1 MQDFEKLG
9 SFYLGKL
16 YDAAAQRRTDELHL
30 YDAKDLVTHAICVGM
45 TGSGKTGLCLG
56 LLEEAAIDNIPAL
69 IIDPKGDLANLLLA
83 FPNLAASDFRPWINE
98 SDAQTKGMTPDAFA
112 QGQADLWRKGLAEW
126 GQSPERIARFKQSAD
141 AVVYTPGSSAGMQ
154 LSILKSFD
162 APPFEIVDDPELL
175 RDRIATTTS
184 SLLGLAG
191 VQSDATRGR
200 EHILVAT
207 ILQTAWMAGQNLDL
221 AGIIQQVQSPAF
233 QRVGVLELEAF
244 FPSKDR
250 FELAMALNNLLAS
263 PQFAA
268 WSQGQPLDIGN
279 MLYTATG
286 KPRLAIVSIA
296 HLGDAE
302 RMFFVS
308 LLLNQL
314 LGWTR
319 QQSGTTSLR
328 AILYMDEIA
337 GYVPPVANPP
347 SKQALLTLM
356 KQARAFGVG
365 CVLATQNPVD
375 IDYKGLSNAG
385 TWFIGRLQTE
395 QDKARLLEG
404 LQGAMAASNKAF
416 DRSAMDR
423 TISGLPKR
431 VFVMNNVHD
440 DGPSIFETRWCLSYL
455 RGPLTRGQI
464 KQLMDP
470 IKAGGGNAVSAAA
483 GSGAARGAPAAPAAS
498 TASAAPMAVAASG
511 VASAPVAPPT
521 ASAGAGSIAASR
533 PVLPPDVQ
541 QYFLPLRSSKPAG
554 STLRYDPAVMA
565 FCWVHYNDS
574 KTGVDLD
581 SPVTMLASFR
591 DGPVPIEWDEAQR
604 VEFTDKDVERDPDG
618 NAAFANLHPTA
629 TKAKSYADWQK
640 KLIDTLYRSER
651 LELLRSAT
659 LKEVSKA
666 GESEKDFR
674 VRLTQAAREQRD
686 ELVEKLRAKY
696 ASKFQTLTDR
706 VRRAEQAVE
715 AQEAQ
720 AKQAKL
726 GTALSFGSALL
737 GAFLGKKVASAGNV
751 GRAASAARSVG
762 RASQESGDV
771 ARAEENL
778 GAIKQQLAD
787 LEEQF
792 KAETDAIA
800 AKLDPATETFEP
812 ITLKPKKSDIRADAV
827 VLVWMPTWVGDGDHT
842 PAW

>member
-9 SFYLGKL
+9 SFYLGKQ
-16 YDAAAQRRTDELHL
+16 YDAASQRRTDELML

-69 IIDPKGDLANLLLA
+69 IIDPKGDLANLLLT
-83 FPNLAASDFRPWINE
+83 FPKLAASDFRPWINE
-98 SDAQTKGMTPDAFA
+98 SDAQTKGMTADAFA

-126 GQSPERIARFKQSAD
+126 GQTPERIAKFKSSAE
-141 AVVYTPGSSAGMQ
+141 AVVYTPGSSAGLQ
-154 LSILKSFD
+154 LSIMKSFD
-162 APPFEIVDDPELL
+162 CPPFEIVDDPELL
-175 RDRIATTTS
+175 RDRIATTAS

-191 VQSDATRGR
+191 VSSDATRGR
-200 EHILVAT
+200 EHILVST
-207 ILQTAWMAGQNLDL
+207 ILQTAWMSGQNLDL
-221 AGIIQQVQSPAF
+221 AEIIQQVQSPGF

-244 FPSKDR
+244 YPGKER

-279 MLYTATG
+279 MLYTPTG

-395 QDKARLLEG
+395 QDKARLLDG

-416 DRSAMDR
+416 DRGAMDK
-423 TISGLPKR
+423 TLSGLPKR

-440 DGPSIFETRWCLSYL
+440 EGPSIFETRWCLSYL

-464 KQLMDP
+464 KQVMDP
-470 IKAGGGNAVSAAA
+470 IKAAGVGGVAGAVRA
-483 GSGAARGAPAAPAAS
+483 
-498 TASAAPMAVAASG
+498 AVAGAG
-511 VASAPVAPPT
+511 A
-521 ASAGAGSIAASR
+521 ASAGAKVESVAQAPTAAVSGASGASDANGGMASSR
-533 PVLPPDVQ
+533 PVLPPDVP
-541 QYFLPLRSSKPAG
+541 QYFLPVRSSKPAG
-554 STLRYDPAVMA
+554 ATLRYDAAVMA
-565 FCWVHYNDS
+565 FSWVHYNDS
-574 KTGVDLD
+574 KTGVDMD
-581 SPVTMLASFR
+581 NPVTMLARFR
-591 DGPVPIEWDEAQR
+591 DGPMPIEWDEAER
-604 VEFTDKDVERDPDG
+604 VELTDKDVEREPEGGATFG
-618 NAAFANLHPTA
+618 NVHASA
-629 TKAKSYADWQK
+629 TKAKSFADWQK
-640 KLIDTLYRSER
+640 KLVDTLYRSER
-651 LELLRSAT
+651 LELLRSVT
-659 LKEVSKA
+659 LKEVSNA

-674 VRLTQAAREQRD
+674 LRLTQTAREQRD
-686 ELVEKLRAKY
+686 ELVEKLRVKY
-696 ASKFQTLTDR
+696 ASKFQTLTDK
-706 VRRAEQAVE
+706 VRRAEQTVE
-715 AQEAQ
+715 TQEAQ
-720 AKQAKL
+720 AKQAKF
-726 GTALSFGSALL
+726 GTALSFGSAIL
-737 GAFLGKKVASAGNV
+737 GAFLGKKVVSAGNV
-751 GRAASAARSVG
+751 GRAATAARSAG
-762 RASQESGDV
+762 RAAQEGGDV

-778 GAIKQQLAD
+778 EAVKQQLAD
-787 LEEQF
+787 LEGQF

-800 AKLDPATETFEP
+800 AKLDPATETFETV
-812 ITLKPKKSDIRADAV
+812 TLKPKKMDIRADAV
-827 VLVWMPTWVGDGDHT
+827 VLVWVPGWAKGGSVEQ
-842 PAW
+842 AW

>member
-1 MQDFEKLG
+1 
-9 SFYLGKL
+9 
-16 YDAAAQRRTDELHL
+16 
-30 YDAKDLVTHAICVGM
+30 
-45 TGSGKTGLCLG
+45 
-56 LLEEAAIDNIPAL
+56 
-69 IIDPKGDLANLLLA
+69 
-83 FPNLAASDFRPWINE
+83 
-98 SDAQTKGMTPDAFA
+98 
-112 QGQADLWRKGLAEW
+112 GQADLWRKGLAEW

-395 QDKARLLEG
+395 QDKARLLDG

-511 VASAPVAPPT
+511 VASAPVA
-521 ASAGAGSIAASR
+521 
-533 PVLPPDVQ
+533 
-541 QYFLPLRSSKPAG
+541 
-554 STLRYDPAVMA
+554 
-565 FCWVHYNDS
+565 
-574 KTGVDLD
+574 
-581 SPVTMLASFR
+581 
-591 DGPVPIEWDEAQR
+591 
-604 VEFTDKDVERDPDG
+604 
-618 NAAFANLHPTA
+618 
-629 TKAKSYADWQK
+629 
-640 KLIDTLYRSER
+640 
-651 LELLRSAT
+651 
-659 LKEVSKA
+659 
-666 GESEKDFR
+666 
-674 VRLTQAAREQRD
+674 
-686 ELVEKLRAKY
+686 
-696 ASKFQTLTDR
+696 
-706 VRRAEQAVE
+706 
-715 AQEAQ
+715 
-720 AKQAKL
+720 
-726 GTALSFGSALL
+726 
-737 GAFLGKKVASAGNV
+737 
-751 GRAASAARSVG
+751 
-762 RASQESGDV
+762 
-771 ARAEENL
+771 
-778 GAIKQQLAD
+778 
-787 LEEQF
+787 
-792 KAETDAIA
+792 
-800 AKLDPATETFEP
+800 
-812 ITLKPKKSDIRADAV
+812 
-827 VLVWMPTWVGDGDHT
+827 
-842 PAW
+842 

>member
-9 SFYLGKL
+9 AFYLGKN
-16 YDAAAQRRTDELHL
+16 YDTAAQRRTDDLLL

-98 SDAQTKGMTPDAFA
+98 SDAQTKGVTPDAFA
-112 QGQADLWRKGLAEW
+112 QSQADLWRKGLAEW

-162 APPFEIVDDPELL
+162 APPFEIIDDPELL

-200 EHILVAT
+200 EHILVST
-207 ILQTAWMAGQNLDL
+207 ILQTAWMNSQNLDL
-221 AGIIQQVQSPAF
+221 AGIIQQIQSPPF

-279 MLYTATG
+279 MLYTPTG

-337 GYVPPVANPP
+337 GYVPPIANPP

-395 QDKARLLEG
+395 QDKARLLDG
-404 LQGAMAASNKAF
+404 LQGAMAASNKSF

-423 TISGLPKR
+423 TLSGLPKR

-455 RGPLTRGQI
+455 RGPLTRSQI

-470 IKAGGGNAVSAAA
+470 VKSAAA
-483 GSGAARGAPAAPAAS
+483 TAPTGGTGFQPIPTTPAAPSATAAPHTPAAS
-498 TASAAPMAVAASG
+498 VAAPSSPAA
-511 VASAPVAPPT
+511 A
-521 ASAGAGSIAASR
+521 R
-533 PVLPPDVQ
+533 PVLPPDIQ
-541 QYFLPLRSSKPAG
+541 QYFLPIRSSKPAG
-554 STLRYDPAVMA
+554 GSLRYDPAVLA
-565 FCWVHYNDS
+565 FCWVHYNDN
-574 KTGVDLD
+574 KTGVDMD
-581 SPVTMLASFR
+581 NPVTMLASFR

-604 VEFTDKDVERDPDG
+604 LDFTDKDVERDPEAD
-618 NAAFANLHPTA
+618 ATFANLHPTA

-651 LELLRSAT
+651 LELLRSVT

-674 VRLTQAAREQRD
+674 VRLTQTAREQRD
-686 ELVEKLRAKY
+686 ELIEKLRAKY

-706 VRRAEQAVE
+706 IRRAESAVE

-726 GTALSFGSALL
+726 GSALSFGSAIL
-737 GAFLGKKVASAGNV
+737 GAFLGKKVVSAGNV
-751 GRAASAARSVG
+751 GRAATAARSVG
-762 RASQESGDV
+762 RATQESGDV
-771 ARAEENL
+771 ARAEGNL
-778 GAIKQQLAD
+778 EAAKQQLAD
-787 LEEQF
+787 LEQQF
-792 KAETDAIA
+792 KDETDAIA
-800 AKLDPATETFEP
+800 AKLDPATETFET
-812 ITLKPKKSDIRADAV
+812 ITLKPKKTDIRADAV
-827 VLVWMPTWVGDGDHT
+827 VLVWTPTWVSASGT
-842 PAW
+842 QRAWE